1 MSVLIEGTAFPIGK
15 KNANGWGV
23 PASEVDNALASLL
36 NSVVRICTRDAEHGC
51 DLIEDPN
58 TEIGRVVDAWY
69 SGDEVKIRAEV
80 TDSTARQ
87 KIEDGTWEPAWS
99 VYGTAE
105 NEEDGWVQ
113 GYQNRSV
120 TLVRNPAWEEATY
133 SVAAAKQADYL
144 VFSSK
149 YTIQTPGG
157 EPMTDENNLN
167 ENGNPAEGGENPEA
181 TLEQLQNE
189 IAERDKQIEELKN
202 NSSKVEASNTKLQ
215 KKVEEL
221 EQVLASREKEKATS
235 VPMEKVN
242 ELIETKA
249 NEIAAAR
256 IKEYRDELQRTAAL
270 EKLTAARSELG
281 LETKG
286 EEYKHLSAADLEKLA
301 DEFGGIKVTAG
312 TMFQYPAGESG
323 KSRTGVYN
331 PVSGVFE

>member
-1 MSVLIEGTAFPIGK
+1 
-15 KNANGWGV
+15 
-23 PASEVDNALASLL
+23 
-36 NSVVRICTRDAEHGC
+36 
-51 DLIEDPN
+51 
-58 TEIGRVVDAWY
+58 
-69 SGDEVKIRAEV
+69 
-80 TDSTARQ
+80 
-87 KIEDGTWEPAWS
+87 
-99 VYGTAE
+99 
-105 NEEDGWVQ
+105 
-113 GYQNRSV
+113 
-120 TLVRNPAWEEATY
+120 
-133 SVAAAKQADYL
+133 VAASKQADYL

-157 EPMTDENNLN
+157 EPMTDENNQN
-167 ENGNPAEGGENPEA
+167 RPEDDSADSGHASEENPED
-181 TLEQLQNE
+181 LRNE
-189 IAERDKQIEELKN
+189 IADRDKKIEQMKQDKSEI
-202 NSSKVEASNTKLQ
+202 EASNTKLQ